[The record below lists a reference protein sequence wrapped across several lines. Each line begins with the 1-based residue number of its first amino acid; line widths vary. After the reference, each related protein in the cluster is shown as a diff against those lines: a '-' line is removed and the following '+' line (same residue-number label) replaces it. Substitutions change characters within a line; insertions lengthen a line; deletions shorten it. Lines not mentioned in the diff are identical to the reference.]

1 LAPLDTQAGTAA
13 AAVAD
18 AIGEGDVNGSVR
30 CGAFRDVHQQ

>member
-1 LAPLDTQAGTAA
+1 
-13 AAVAD
+13 VAD